1 MNYSIQRVILNDFS
15 TEGLLDDM
23 KKCNEFKKL
32 YTSEIKTIMYKKY
45 RKDHKGENES
55 AAKINFNIYFNQ
67 HIYPGVLKYFKKEL
81 KENPNIDIKKYVSD
95 LKKDIR
101 EEDKEINNE
110 IKNNYYNKNKSLFI
124 KLSQKLVESNK
135 EAINK
140 CKNEFE
146 DLLNEYKKN
155 NYINSNISSDKAI
168 NLLITC
174 KSAPNYLRNI
184 ESVAWK
190 YNNSE
195 TDHFFGVSISDSK
208 NLKDNFSNYNNSELG
223 KYFKEF
229 KYVRALSKIIYKSW
243 YDIAVKYIKDILGNK
258 IVEIENC
265 ENRYIAV
272 VVR

>member
-1 MNYSIQRVILNDFS
+1 MDYSIQRVILNDFS
-15 TEGLLDDM
+15 TESLFDDM

-32 YTSEIKTIMYKKY
+32 YTSEIKPILYKKY
-45 RKDHKGENES
+45 KKDHKEEIES

-67 HIYPGVLKYFKKEL
+67 YVYPEVLKYFKKEL

-101 EEDKEINNE
+101 EEDKQVNDE

-124 KLSQKLVESNK
+124 KLSQKLVEANK
-135 EAINK
+135 EAINN
-140 CKNEFE
+140 CKNEFN
-146 DLLNEYKKN
+146 DLLNKYKSN
-155 NYINSNISSDKAI
+155 NYIDSNISSDKAI

-174 KSAPNYLRNI
+174 KSAPNYLKNI
-184 ESVAWK
+184 EEVAWK

-208 NLKDNFSNYNNSELG
+208 NLKENFSNYNNSELE

-243 YDIAVKYIKDILGNK
+243 YDIAIKYIKNILGNK
-258 IVEIENC
+258 IVEIEDC